1 MEWHRTPKDD
11 AWKQAHLAMLANL
24 NMRLMLR
31 CDACAHTTIEDPRL
45 FAARHNLDLLTP
57 MLTVSK
63 RLRCTKC
70 SARKGRATP
79 EPSDGRPRNGN

>member
-11 AWKQAHLAMLANL
+11 AWKQAHLQMLVSL
-24 NMRLMLR
+24 NMNLMLR
-31 CDACAHTTIEDPRL
+31 CDQCFHTTSEDPRL

-63 RLRCTKC
+63 RLTCTKC
-70 SARKGRATP
+70 GERKGRATP
-79 EPSDGRPRNGN
+79 EPSNGKPRG

>member
-11 AWKQAHLAMLANL
+11 AWKQAHLQMLVNL
-24 NMRLMLR
+24 NMNL
-31 CDACAHTTIEDPRL
+31 DAEMRPLLPYDQSKTRRL

-63 RLRCTKC
+63 RLTCTKC
-70 SARKGRATP
+70 GERKGRATP
-79 EPSDGRPRNGN
+79 EPSNGKPRT